1 MEVSA
6 GWDGSVVAVVVA
18 VAVVAVAVFSW
29 AIAGTV
35 ARDRAVAAAT
45 AAVEIRFIGSLILLV
60 EDPDLSMWALCPT

>member
-1 MEVSA
+1 MEVSD
-6 GWDGSVVAVVVA
+6 GWDGVVVA

-60 EDPDLSMWALCPT
+60 EDPKTVDVGAVPDMTPR